1 MAKNSLSHQDT
12 ISKLAF
18 PKYWEYTK
26 RRVLSPNLKGKFGKA
41 EHDQKQTFLHEE
53 KVFEEMQIRDFL
65 LSHSWG
71 EEAWGSTAAEE
82 EETLKSTTICFSRA
96 TTISKNLSGG
106 KVAKRDVTKGLC
118 PKLGCSERWGLGLG
132 RFGCT
137 NPGTNRS
144 LGIRSNDQNRT
155 RAERTRREVLN
166 RDKTVWEKLPSLPS
180 FVKGSLITTLPGLSS
195 RGRMQRTS

>member
-41 EHDQKQTFLHEE
+41 EYDQKQTFLHEE

-118 PKLGCSERWGLGLG
+118 PKLRCSERWGLGLD

-137 NPGTNRS
+137 NPWTNRS
-144 LGIRSNDQNRT
+144 LGKRTNDQIVPEPR
-155 RAERTRREVLN
+155 ERGGRCYN
-166 RDKTVWEKLPSLPS
+166 RDETAWEELPSLPS
-180 FVKGSLITTLPGLSS
+180 FVKG
-195 RGRMQRTS
+195 